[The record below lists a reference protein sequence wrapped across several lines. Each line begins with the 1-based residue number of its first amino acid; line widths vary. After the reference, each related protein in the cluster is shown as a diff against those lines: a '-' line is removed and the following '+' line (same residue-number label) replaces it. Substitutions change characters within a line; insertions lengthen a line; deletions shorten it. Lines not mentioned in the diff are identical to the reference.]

1 MKHYTLARPYAN
13 AAYLYAK
20 EHDTILPWT
29 DFLSVLASV
38 FGDPKLLT
46 VLGHPKFNVLD
57 LINTLMDKAGKK
69 SACFKNFLMLL
80 LEHNRLKVLPDVFEV
95 FSALVKAD
103 ASVRK
108 VTIQTAM
115 KLSKTELTSIKKSLK
130 EQFNEEIEM
139 DVVEAPEL
147 IGGFIIQSDDYVIDN
162 SLKGQLARL
171 KQNLSF

>member
-29 DFLSVLASV
+29 DFLSALASV
-38 FGDPKLLT
+38 FSDQKLLT
-46 VLGHPKFNVLD
+46 VLEHPKFNVLD
-57 LINTLMDKAGKK
+57 LVGTVMDKAGKK

-80 LEHNRLKVLPDVFEV
+80 MEHNRLNVLPDVFEV
-95 FSALVKAD
+95 FMTLAKAD

-115 KLSKTELTSIKKSLK
+115 KLSKSELTSIQKSLQK
-130 EQFNEEIEM
+130 RFNEAVEM
-139 DVVEAPEL
+139 DVIEAPEL